1 MPDATLH
8 PDSVHLLFRA
18 VGKNGTMSISP
29 LPAVADRQS
38 WLRWAALGLG
48 TGAAVSSVVAGAT
61 SALAA
66 HFAREVVTPRK
77 RDENLQI
84 LAVIGTGESMQVIL
98 PANEDTTVEG
108 TYSLHFDGGRGH
120 ARIGAIRSYVPR
132 EGTVQ
137 REVEA
142 VYAGDIRSAVRGWW
156 GGAVYPSPSAMG
168 FADESVKVP
177 VAEGDAPAWLVRAEG
192 PATTWAI
199 MVHGRGVQRSEGLR
213 AVRTA
218 RELGMASLLISYRND
233 GEAPFAPDGRY
244 GLGMT
249 EWQDVEAAMQ
259 YAFANGAQDVVLFGW
274 SMGGAICLQAAD
286 ASRFRTRIRAIV
298 LDGPVI
304 DWMNVLTHQAEL
316 NRIPAPA
323 GRLGQWLISNSFGR
337 VVTGLSTPVDL
348 KSMDWVSR
356 ADQLTIPT
364 LILHSEDDEF
374 VPVGPSAELAER
386 NPAFVT
392 FERFHRAR
400 HTKEW
405 NVDPER
411 WHSVTASWLQ
421 QQVFGRNAPS
431 RGLRRF

>member
-1 MPDATLH
+1 MPISSPQA
-8 PDSVHLLFRA
+8 PDNHH
-18 VGKNGTMSISP
+18 SP
-29 LPAVADRQS
+29 
-38 WLRWAALGLG
+38 LRWAVLGLG
-48 TGAAVSSVVAGAT
+48 TGAAVSSVIAGAT

-77 RDENLQI
+77 RDENLAI
-84 LAVIGTGESMQVIL
+84 LAVIQEGDGLQVIL
-98 PANEDTTVEG
+98 PANEDTTIDG
-108 TYSLHFDGGRGH
+108 TYSLYFDGGRGH

-137 REVEA
+137 RDVEA
-142 VYAGDIRSAVRGWW
+142 VYAGDLRSAVRGWW
-156 GGAVYPSPSAMG
+156 SGAVYPAPSALG
-168 FADESVKVP
+168 YADEQVNVP
-177 VAEGDAPAWLVRAEG
+177 VEGGSAPAWLVRAES
-192 PATTWAI
+192 PARTWAI
-199 MVHGRGVQRSEGLR
+199 MVHGRGVQRTEGLR

-218 RELGMASLLISYRND
+218 RELGMTSLLVSYRND
-233 GEAPFAPDGRY
+233 GEAPYAPDGRY

-249 EWQDVEAAMQ
+249 EWQDVESAME
-259 YAFANGAQDVVLFGW
+259 YAFSHGADDVVLFGW
-274 SMGGAICLQAAD
+274 SMGGAICLQVAD
-286 ASRFRTRIRAIV
+286 VSRYRSRVRALV

-304 DWMNVLTHQAEL
+304 DWMDVLTHQAEL

-323 GRLGQWLISNSFGR
+323 GRLGQWLISNSLGR
-337 VVTGLSTPVDL
+337 FVTGLSTPVDL

-356 ADQLTIPT
+356 ADQVTVPT

-411 WHSVTASWLQ
+411 WHVLTAEWLRR
-421 QQVFGRNAPS
+421 QVFGRSAPS
-431 RGLRRF
+431 RTLSRS

>member
-1 MPDATLH
+1 MPL
-8 PDSVHLLFRA
+8 S
-18 VGKNGTMSISP
+18 SP
-29 LPAVADRQS
+29 PAAADRQA
-38 WLRWAALGLG
+38 WLHWAVLGLG
-48 TGAAVSSVVAGAT
+48 AGAAVSSVVAGAT

-66 HFAREVVTPRK
+66 HFAKQVVTPRK

-84 LAVIGTGESMQVIL
+84 LAVVQAPGGLEVIL

-108 TYSLHFDGGRGH
+108 TYSLYFDEGRGH
-120 ARIGAIRSYVPR
+120 ARIGAIKSFVPR

-156 GGAVYPSPSAMG
+156 SGAVYPAPSALG
-168 FADESVKVP
+168 FADERVDVP
-177 VAEGDAPAWLVRAEG
+177 IAGGIAPAWLVRAETR
-192 PATTWAI
+192 ASTWAI

-213 AVRTA
+213 AVHTA
-218 RELGMASLLISYRND
+218 RELGMTSLLVSYRND

-249 EWQDVEAAMQ
+249 EWRDIEAAME
-259 YAFANGAQDVVLFGW
+259 YAFSHGAQDVVLFGW

-286 ASRFRTRIRAIV
+286 ISRYRSRIRALV

-304 DWMNVLTHQAEL
+304 DWMDVLTHQAEL

-323 GRLGQWLISNSFGR
+323 GRLGQWLISNRFGR

-356 ADQLTIPT
+356 ADQVTVPT

-405 NVDPER
+405 NVDPDR
-411 WHSVTASWLQ
+411 WHSVTADWLRN
-421 QQVFGRNAPS
+421 QVFDRTEPKRTLSGP
-431 RGLRRF
+431 

>member
-1 MPDATLH
+1 MPL
-8 PDSVHLLFRA
+8 S
-18 VGKNGTMSISP
+18 SP
-29 LPAVADRQS
+29 PAEADRQS
-38 WLRWAALGLG
+38 WLRWAVLGLG
-48 TGAAVSSVVAGAT
+48 SGVAVSSVIAGAA

-66 HFAREVVTPRK
+66 HFAKEVVTPRK
-77 RDENLQI
+77 RDENLEI
-84 LAVIGTGESMQVIL
+84 FAVVQTGGGLEVIL
-98 PANEDTTVEG
+98 PANEDTTVDG
-108 TYSLHFDGGRGH
+108 TYSLYFDEGRGH
-120 ARIGAIRSYVPR
+120 ARIGAIRSFVPR

-142 VYAGDIRSAVRGWW
+142 VYSGDIRTAIRGWW
-156 GGAVYPSPSAMG
+156 SGAVYPTPSALG
-168 FADESVKVP
+168 FADEHVDVP
-177 VAEGDAPAWLVRAEG
+177 VTGGTAPAWLVRAEN
-192 PATTWAI
+192 PAATWAI

-213 AVRTA
+213 AVHTA
-218 RELGMASLLISYRND
+218 RELGMTSLLVSYRND
-233 GEAPFAPDGRY
+233 GEAPFAADGKY

-249 EWQDVEAAMQ
+249 EWQDIESAME
-259 YAFANGAQDVVLFGW
+259 YAFDQGAQDVVLFGW

-286 ASRFRTRIRAIV
+286 VSGYRSRIRALV

-337 VVTGLSTPVDL
+337 IVTGLSTPVDL

-356 ADQLTIPT
+356 ADQVTIPV

-386 NPAFVT
+386 NPGFVT
-392 FERFHRAR
+392 FERFYRAR

-405 NVDPER
+405 NVDPAR
-411 WHSVTASWLQ
+411 WHSVTADWLLRE
-421 QQVFGRNAPS
+421 VFGRVEPKRALS
-431 RGLRRF
+431 RP

>member
-1 MPDATLH
+1 MRPEA
-8 PDSVHLLFRA
+8 VH
-18 VGKNGTMSISP
+18 VGKNRAMPFTSP
-29 LPAVADRQS
+29 PAVPDRQA
-38 WLRWAALGLG
+38 WLRWAVLGIG
-48 TGAAVSSVVAGAT
+48 TGAAVSSVIAGAT

-66 HFAREVVTPRK
+66 HFAKEVVTPRK

-84 LAVIGTGESMQVIL
+84 LAVVQTGDGLEVIL

-108 TYSLHFDGGRGH
+108 TYSLYFDEGRGH
-120 ARIGAIRSYVPR
+120 ARIGAIRSFVPR

-142 VYAGDIRSAVRGWW
+142 VYCGDIRSAVRGWW
-156 GGAVYPSPSAMG
+156 SGAVYPTPSALG
-168 FADESVKVP
+168 FADERVNVP
-177 VAEGDAPAWLVRAEG
+177 TAGGDAPAWLVRAEA
-192 PATTWAI
+192 PAATWAI

-218 RELGMASLLISYRND
+218 RELGMTSLLVSYRND
-233 GEAPFAPDGRY
+233 GEAPFAADGRY

-249 EWQDVEAAMQ
+249 EWQDVESAMD
-259 YAFANGAQDVVLFGW
+259 YAFSHGAHEVVLFGW

-286 ASRFRTRIRAIV
+286 RSRHRTRIRALV

-304 DWMNVLTHQAEL
+304 DWMDVLTHQAEL

-323 GRLGQWLISNSFGR
+323 GMLGQWLISNKLGR
-337 VVTGLSTPVDL
+337 LVTGLSTPVDL

-356 ADQLTIPT
+356 ADQVTVPT

-386 NPAFVT
+386 NPDFVT
-392 FERFHRAR
+392 LERFHRAR

-405 NVDPER
+405 NVDPDR
-411 WHSVTASWLQ
+411 WHAITTDWLRR
-421 QQVFGRNAPS
+421 QVFGRAEPKRTLS
-431 RGLRRF
+431 RP

>member
-1 MPDATLH
+1 MPL
-8 PDSVHLLFRA
+8 S
-18 VGKNGTMSISP
+18 SP
-29 LPAVADRQS
+29 PAVADRQS
-38 WLRWAALGLG
+38 WFRWAALGLG
-48 TGAAVSSVVAGAT
+48 AGAAASSVIAGAT

-66 HFAREVVTPRK
+66 HFAKEVVTPRK
-77 RDENLQI
+77 REENLEI
-84 LAVIGTGESMQVIL
+84 LAVVQTGEGMEVIL

-108 TYSLHFDGGRGH
+108 IYSLYFDEGRGH
-120 ARIGAIRSYVPR
+120 ARIGSIRSFVPR

-137 REVEA
+137 RTVET
-142 VYAGDIRSAVRGWW
+142 VYSGDLRSAVRGWW
-156 GGAVYPSPSAMG
+156 SGAVYPIPSALG
-168 FADESVKVP
+168 FADEPVDVP
-177 VAEGDAPAWLVRAEG
+177 VAGGTAPAWLVRAES
-192 PATTWAI
+192 PSATWAI

-218 RELGMASLLISYRND
+218 REVGMTSLLVSYRND
-233 GEAPFAPDGRY
+233 GEAPFAADGRY

-249 EWQDVEAAMQ
+249 EWQDIEAAME
-259 YAFANGAQDVVLFGW
+259 YAFRSGAHDVVLFGW

-286 ASRFRTRIRAIV
+286 SSRYRTKIRALV

-304 DWMNVLTHQAEL
+304 DWMDVLTHQAEL

-337 VVTGLSTPVDL
+337 LVTGLSTPVDL
-348 KSMDWVSR
+348 KSMDWVTR
-356 ADQLTIPT
+356 ADQLTVPV

-386 NPAFVT
+386 NPVFVT
-392 FERFHRAR
+392 FERFYRAR

-411 WHSVTASWLQ
+411 WHSVTADWLRLK
-421 QQVFGRNAPS
+421 VFDRVEPKRLLSGP
-431 RGLRRF
+431 

>member
-1 MPDATLH
+1 MPLTT
-8 PDSVHLLFRA
+8 P
-18 VGKNGTMSISP
+18 SP
-29 LPAVADRQS
+29 VVDRQA
-38 WLRWAALGLG
+38 WVRWAVLGLG

-66 HFAREVVTPRK
+66 HFAKEVVTPRK
-77 RDENLQI
+77 RDENLEI
-84 LAVIGTGESMQVIL
+84 LAVVQTGDGMEVIL
-98 PANEDTTVEG
+98 PANEDTTIEG
-108 TYSLHFDGGRGH
+108 TYSLYFDGGRGH
-120 ARIGAIRSYVPR
+120 ARIGAIRSFVPR

-137 REVEA
+137 REVET

-156 GGAVYPSPSAMG
+156 SGAVYPSPSALG
-168 FADESVKVP
+168 FADESVSVP
-177 VAEGDAPAWLVRAEG
+177 VAGGDAPAWLVRAEA
-192 PATTWAI
+192 PSDTWAI

-218 RELGMASLLISYRND
+218 RELGMTSLLVSYRND
-233 GEAPFAPDGRY
+233 GEAPFATDGRY

-249 EWQDVEAAMQ
+249 EWQDVESALE
-259 YAFANGAQDVVLFGW
+259 YAFDSGAQDVVLFGW

-286 ASRFRTRIRAIV
+286 ISRYRTRIRALV

-337 VVTGLSTPVDL
+337 VVTGLSTPLDL

-356 ADQLTIPT
+356 ADQVTVPT

-386 NPAFVT
+386 NPTFVT
-392 FERFHRAR
+392 FERFYRAR

-405 NVDPER
+405 NVDPDR
-411 WHSVTASWLQ
+411 WHTVTADWLRR
-421 QQVFGRNAPS
+421 QVFGRTEPKRTLS
-431 RGLRRF
+431 RP

>member
-1 MPDATLH
+1 MFAYGA
-8 PDSVHLLFRA
+8 DS
-18 VGKNGTMSISP
+18 VGKNRTMP
-29 LPAVADRQS
+29 FTTPPAAVDRQA
-38 WLRWAALGLG
+38 WLRWAVLGIG

-66 HFAREVVTPRK
+66 HFAKEVVTPRR
-77 RDENLQI
+77 RDENLEI
-84 LAVIGTGESMQVIL
+84 LAVVQTGDGMEVIL
-98 PANEDTTVEG
+98 PANEDTTIEG
-108 TYSLHFDGGRGH
+108 TYSLYFNGGRGH
-120 ARIGAIRSYVPR
+120 ARIGAIRSFVPR

-137 REVEA
+137 REIET

-156 GGAVYPSPSAMG
+156 SGAVYPSPSALG
-168 FADESVKVP
+168 FADESVDVP
-177 VAEGDAPAWLVRAEG
+177 VAGGNAPAWLVRAES
-192 PATTWAI
+192 PSDTWAI

-218 RELGMASLLISYRND
+218 RELGMTSLLVSYRND
-233 GEAPFAPDGRY
+233 GEAPFAADGRY

-249 EWQDVEAAMQ
+249 EWQDVESALE
-259 YAFANGAQDVVLFGW
+259 YAFDNGAGDVVLFGW

-286 ASRFRTRIRAIV
+286 MSRYRTRIRALV

-337 VVTGLSTPVDL
+337 VVTGLSTPLDL
-348 KSMDWVSR
+348 KSMNWVSR
-356 ADQLTIPT
+356 ADQVTVPT

-386 NPAFVT
+386 NPTFVT
-392 FERFHRAR
+392 FERFYRAR

-411 WHSVTASWLQ
+411 WHAVTSDWLRR
-421 QQVFGRNAPS
+421 QVFGRTEPKRTLS
-431 RGLRRF
+431 RP

>member
-1 MPDATLH
+1 MPL
-8 PDSVHLLFRA
+8 S
-18 VGKNGTMSISP
+18 SP
-29 LPAVADRQS
+29 PAAADRQA
-38 WLRWAALGLG
+38 WLHWAVLGLG
-48 TGAAVSSVVAGAT
+48 AGAAVSSVVAGAT

-66 HFAREVVTPRK
+66 HFAKQVVTPRK

-84 LAVIGTGESMQVIL
+84 LAVVQALGGLEVIL

-108 TYSLHFDGGRGH
+108 TYSLYFDEGRGH
-120 ARIGAIRSYVPR
+120 ARIGAIKSFVPR

-156 GGAVYPSPSAMG
+156 SGAVYPAPSALG
-168 FADESVKVP
+168 FADEPVDVP
-177 VAEGDAPAWLVRAEG
+177 IAGGIAPAWLVRAET
-192 PATTWAI
+192 PASTWAI

-213 AVRTA
+213 AVHTA
-218 RELGMASLLISYRND
+218 RELGMTSLLVSYRND

-249 EWQDVEAAMQ
+249 EWRDIEAAME
-259 YAFANGAQDVVLFGW
+259 YAFSHGAQDVVLFGW

-286 ASRFRTRIRAIV
+286 ISRYRTRIRALV

-304 DWMNVLTHQAEL
+304 DWMDVLTHQAEL

-323 GRLGQWLISNSFGR
+323 GRLGQWLISNRFGR

-356 ADQLTIPT
+356 ADQVTVPT

-405 NVDPER
+405 NVDPDR
-411 WHSVTASWLQ
+411 WHAVTADWLRN
-421 QQVFGRNAPS
+421 QVFGRTEPKRTLS
-431 RGLRRF
+431 GP

>member
-1 MPDATLH
+1 MSFSSP
-8 PDSVHLLFRA
+8 
-18 VGKNGTMSISP
+18 GTVP
-29 LPAVADRQS
+29 DRQS
-38 WLRWAALGLG
+38 WLRWAVLGLG
-48 TGAAVSSVVAGAT
+48 TGAAASTVVAAAT

-66 HFAREVVTPRK
+66 HFAREVVIPRK
-77 RDENLQI
+77 REENLEI
-84 LAVIGTGESMQVIL
+84 LAVVQAGDGLQVIL
-98 PANEDTTVEG
+98 PANEDTTIEG
-108 TYSLHFDGGRGH
+108 TYSLYFDGGRGH

-137 REVEA
+137 RDVET
-142 VYAGDIRSAVRGWW
+142 VYSGDLRTAVRGWW
-156 GGAVYPSPSAMG
+156 SGAVYPRPSALG
-168 FADESVKVP
+168 FADERIDIP
-177 VAEGDAPAWLVRAEG
+177 VEGGTAPAWLVRAET

-218 RELGMASLLISYRND
+218 RELGMASLLVSYRND

-249 EWQDVEAAMQ
+249 EWQDVEAAMA
-259 YAFANGAQDVVLFGW
+259 YAFAHGAEDVVLFGW
-274 SMGGAICLQAAD
+274 SMGGAICLQVAD
-286 ASRFRTRIRAIV
+286 VSRYRSRIRGLV

-304 DWMNVLTHQAEL
+304 DWMDVLTHQAEL

-323 GRLGQWLISNSFGR
+323 GRLGQWLISNSMGR
-337 VVTGLSTPVDL
+337 LVTGLSNPLNL

-356 ADQLTIPT
+356 ADQVTVPT

-392 FERFHRAR
+392 LERFHRAR

-411 WHSVTASWLQ
+411 WDSVTAAWLRR
-421 QQVFGRNAPS
+421 QVFGRTAPS
-431 RGLRRF
+431 RTLNRS